1 MSGQVTV
8 YRYDVESK
16 LISSY
21 VYDIDT
27 YVNLYGTAVTYDDM
41 SRVATVTQSYDY
53 ALSSGVAQDALLYTY
68 AYDSETGN
76 ITSLSMDGDNVTTF
90 VEPDYDRFVRMIN
103 KAIGMLISDNT
114 VFFAQQRWSYVAGTN
129 GQQSGR
135 VSEYTSDVYRNQGGT
150 IVSSTTYRTPTM
162 QTVILP
168 LLPMLRVIFCKDTPT
183 MR

>member
-1 MSGQVTV
+1 MFLCLSTIATATGTV
-8 YRYDVESK
+8 
-16 LISSY
+16 
-21 VYDIDT
+21 
-27 YVNLYGTAVTYDDM
+27 VTYDDL
-41 SRVATVTQSYDY
+41 SRVEKVTQNYDY
-53 ALSSGVAQDALLYTY
+53 ALSSGVAQDSLVYTY
-68 AYDSETGN
+68 EYDGETGN

>member
-1 MSGQVTV
+1 MSVLFLCLSTIATATGTV
-8 YRYDVESK
+8 
-16 LISSY
+16 
-21 VYDIDT
+21 
-27 YVNLYGTAVTYDDM
+27 VTYDDL
-41 SRVATVTQSYDY
+41 SRVEKVTQNYDY
-53 ALSSGVAQDALLYTY
+53 ALSSGVAQDSLVYTY
-68 AYDSETGN
+68 EYDGETGN